1 MKKLFITMLI
11 GLGLFMSSTLAQP
24 EPTELTFTLAIGR
37 TVTDSIL
44 VPGGYVPASVRTL
57 DITNAT
63 TITPCFSFGRTASV
77 FYPVL
82 EVGSADDL
90 AAPVADSSITPFD
103 ANSIQSALGEA
114 RPKDK
119 VWMQLKVP
127 TAEAAIKYFVVRFRY
142 F

>member
-1 MKKLFITMLI
+1 MKKFFITILI

-24 EPTELTFTLAIGR
+24 EPIELTFTLAIGR
-37 TVTDSIL
+37 TVTDSLL

-63 TITPCFSFGRTASV
+63 TVTPRFSFGRTAGI
-77 FYPVL
+77 FYDVL
-82 EVGSADDL
+82 EVGGSTDL
-90 AAPVADSSITPFD
+90 ATDVADTSIAPFD
-103 ANSIQSALGEA
+103 ANSIQSAMGEVKLSD
-114 RPKDK
+114 R

-127 TAEAAIKYFVVRFRY
+127 AAEAAIKYFIVRFRY